1 MDLKERTKWALD
13 YVSQK
18 DRISNTRIG
27 TRLGFTNDTIN
38 SYRAKLA
45 NPKVDFIIKFC
56 DEFGIDLVWFTKGDG
71 EPFPG
76 AATDYPEVC
85 SESRYEVQTIS
96 DNKRAIPQYRSYEY
110 PHKMPENRAYVD
122 GMSTNLAEKSLLNL
136 CKLIGIPNNRGW
148 KTLLARY
155 LESTPAQLSN
165 CISRNRISKNLI
177 TKINGKGYPSDKWL
191 ISTPEQANIMNIH
204 PEDLDAEISIQK
216 LASGKGL
223 PYNSTEIL
231 KLAEKILKSETIH
244 ATSLAMNIIS
254 LNRAVDSETASIEKK
269 I

>member
-18 DRISNTRIG
+18 NRVSNTKIG
-27 TRLGFTNDTIN
+27 NRLGFTNDTIN

-56 DEFGIDLVWFTKGDG
+56 DEFRFDLIWFTKGDG

-76 AATDYPEVC
+76 ASVNYPEVC
-85 SESRYEVQTIS
+85 SESRFEVQTIPGNTQTNPS
-96 DNKRAIPQYRSYEY
+96 FTPPDQIQKS
-110 PHKMPENRAYVD
+110 PEKKVYVD
-122 GMSTNLAEKSLLNL
+122 SLAISLAEKSLLNL

-148 KTLLARY
+148 KTFLAKY

-165 CISRNRISKNLI
+165 CISRNRLSKNLI
-177 TKINGKGYPSDKWL
+177 AKINEKGYPTDKWL
-191 ISTPEQANIMNIH
+191 VRTPAHANFMNTH
-204 PEDLDAEISIQK
+204 H
-216 LASGKGL
+216 
-223 PYNSTEIL
+223 NSAEIL

-254 LNRAVDSETASIEKK
+254 LNRAVDSETTSIENNT
-269 I
+269 